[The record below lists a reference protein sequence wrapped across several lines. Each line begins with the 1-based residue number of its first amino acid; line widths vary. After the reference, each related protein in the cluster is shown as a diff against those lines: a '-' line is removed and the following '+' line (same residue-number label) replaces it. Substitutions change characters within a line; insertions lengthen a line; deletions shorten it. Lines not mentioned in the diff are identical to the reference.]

1 MLLLFLACTTQEPSP
16 TKSTATTQ
24 QSARAQKPFQNFDK
38 GQKHPP
44 LPENNPIWDWDAKDF
59 VPDYGWFG
67 EHSWMDVRM
76 RVAGH
81 LSAAG
86 RDKARIHAAKEDWS
100 AAAKAYDELGVILAE
115 IPTASSGTSKENN
128 SLLALAA
135 KRDAKTLN
143 SIATQSDFS
152 QAKGTIYPLRLKY
165 FALARKHANSIDV
178 SKEVHTLIE
187 SLNALPTSYPK
198 LDISSFK
205 DFHSRH
211 ALRIRLFEA
220 YLDALD
226 PLTISERWGYWTA
239 DEILRQQQALI
250 FACDQLL
257 GSPSADVKKAVGN
270 PLLWPSQYLSQKT
283 QDLDSSTEEFGALPT
298 GDSLIDIGS
307 SPGPKG
313 IGDLMKWGL
322 NDEEHMQW
330 LSTAAQAITSPLPN
344 EPQRSVQAYQ
354 KHIQYLEKATH
365 GSRFYNV
372 KQLRNA
378 TVRQLARSG
387 HYMEA
392 HDVLQDNFPLHNQ
405 DWACPNREG
414 ILLAID
420 GRLLAL
426 GGASNAEAILDK
438 AISSGRTFLQYVDEA
453 EAGKRKTP
461 VPPVPKGM
469 KPTHPPKNS
478 GNRSHKNHKGPKPPK
493 R

>member
-1 MLLLFLACTTQEPSP
+1 MLLLFLSCTTQDPITAEAN
-16 TKSTATTQ
+16 ST
-24 QSARAQKPFQNFDK
+24 QSTVSQKPFQNFDK

-59 VPDYGWFG
+59 VPDFGWFG

-86 RDKARIHAAKEDWS
+86 RDKARIYATKEDWS
-100 AAAKAYDELGVILAE
+100 AAAKAYAELGVILAE
-115 IPTASSGTSKENN
+115 IPTASSGTSKEINA
-128 SLLALAA
+128 LLALAA

-152 QAKGTIYPLRLKY
+152 KAKGTLYPLRLQY

-178 SKEVHTLIE
+178 RKEAQTLIE

-239 DEILRQQQALI
+239 DEIIRQQQSLI
-250 FACDQLL
+250 LACKQLL
-257 GSPSADVKKAVGN
+257 KSPSDEYQKATGN
-270 PLLWPSQYLSQKT
+270 PILWPSQYLSQKT

-322 NDEEHMQW
+322 ADKEHMQW
-330 LSTAAQAITSPLPN
+330 LSKAAHDITSPLPDD
-344 EPQRSVQAYQ
+344 PQKSMQAYR
-354 KHIQYLEKATH
+354 KHIPFLEKAKH

-387 HYMEA
+387 HFMEA
-392 HDVLQDNFPLHNQ
+392 HEVLQDNFPLHNQ

-426 GGASNAEAILDK
+426 AEDPSAEIILDK
-438 AISSGRTFLQYVDEA
+438 AIESGTTFLQHVDEA
-453 EAGKRKTP
+453 EQGKRKTP
-461 VPPVPKGM
+461 VPPVLKGM
-469 KPTHPPKNS
+469 KPAHPPKNT
-478 GNRSHKNHKGPKPPK
+478 GNHSHKNHKGPKPPK